1 MLNLPRRRVA
11 FITVGVM
18 LSLLMSSV
26 EATVV
31 STAMPTIVAQL
42 GDLAS
47 YSWVFSAYM
56 LASTTTVPLYGK
68 LADLFGRRK
77 LYIVAMTLF
86 LVGSLLC
93 GLARSMN
100 QLVLFRAIQG
110 LGAGGLL
117 PLAFIIIGDIYTLEQ
132 RARIQ
137 GLFSGVWGL
146 SSVLGPLVGGI
157 LVDRVG
163 WQWIFLM
170 NIGPGLLALAV
181 VASVMPDRTRAP
193 DAPRVP
199 VDFAGAATLTTG
211 LLLLLLGLFELG
223 DRGLTPQVALLLGG
237 ALGLLALLLWIES
250 RAREP
255 IVPLG
260 LFRDRLFAIAC
271 LHGLMAGWAVFGTAS
286 YVPLYARAL
295 LGASATE
302 AGTTLT
308 PQLLAWVSASIIGS
322 RILLRVGFRSMVI
335 TGMVLLVIGSV
346 QLAMLS
352 ADSSRV
358 SAMVALAFTGVGM
371 GLSIPAFLIAVQ
383 NSVPRE
389 QLGTATATVQFSRSI
404 GGTLGVSVMGAVM
417 SARLASALR
426 GAGREPGSID
436 VAQLLDPA
444 AGASAALDTVAQGAL
459 EGALQWVFGI
469 ALVVAV
475 LGLLATLFT
484 PRVELAAREQ
494 ERKEPTAGRTETQRR
509 QERQD
514 AKANM

>member
-11 FITVGVM
+11 FITIGVM
-18 LSLLMSSV
+18 LSLLMSSL

-31 STAMPTIVAQL
+31 STAMPTIVSEL
-42 GDLAS
+42 GDLSS
-47 YSWVFSAYM
+47 YSWVFSAFM
-56 LASTTTVPLYGK
+56 LASTTSVPLYGK
-68 LADLFGRRK
+68 LADLYGRRM

-93 GLARSMN
+93 GLASSMG
-100 QLVLFRAIQG
+100 QLVVFRAIQG

-181 VASVMPDRTRAP
+181 VASVMPDRARDP
-193 DAPRVP
+193 NAPRVP
-199 VDFAGAATLTTG
+199 VDFAGAATLTSG
-211 LLLLLLGLFELG
+211 LVLLLLGLFELG
-223 DRGLTPQVALLLGG
+223 DRGFTSQVGLLLGG
-237 ALGLLALLLWIES
+237 ALALLALLLWIER

-271 LHGLMAGWAVFGTAS
+271 VHGLMSGWAVFGTAS
-286 YVPLYARAL
+286 YVPLYASAL

-308 PQLLAWVSASIIGS
+308 PQLLAWVGASIIGS

-335 TGMVLLVIGSV
+335 TGMLLLVVGSV
-346 QLAMLS
+346 QLAMLN
-352 ADSSRV
+352 ADSSRI

-383 NSVPRE
+383 NGVPRE

-404 GGTLGVSVMGAVM
+404 GGMLGVSVMGAIM

-426 GAGREPGSID
+426 GAGRAPDGVD
-436 VAQLLDPA
+436 VAQLLDPL
-444 AGASAALDTVAQGAL
+444 AGAGAALDTVAQGAL
-459 EGALQWVFGI
+459 ENALQWVFVV
-469 ALVVAV
+469 ALVAAV
-475 LGLLATLFT
+475 LGLLATLLT
-484 PRVELAAREQ
+484 PRIRL
-494 ERKEPTAGRTETQRR
+494 AGR
-509 QERQD
+509 
-514 AKANM
+514 AKAEQGRERGFEAQPIHE